1 MTTLTLNNVVKTFH
15 DDQHQII
22 RAVDDF
28 TIRIP
33 SGEVLAL
40 LGASGCGKSTLLRLV
55 AGIETPDSGE
65 ILYDKLPLS
74 DVPMQNRGIG
84 MVFQQGA
91 LVPHWN
97 AEENIGFFM
106 RLRKR
111 EHEVPERVRRISQI
125 TGIGIEKLLERRP
138 NQLSGGEKQRIGIAR
153 ALTRDLNILLFDE
166 PFSNLDAKL
175 RTQAR
180 VELKRLL
187 NEFPVTSIY
196 VTHDQEEAIALADR
210 IAVMHEGKIIQIG
223 NYHQLYHSPINLFV
237 AEFFGTPPM
246 NFFKGHV
253 QDGKWYGENFGGH
266 PLRRDLSNGTDV
278 TMGIRPQNFFL
289 QSGGVPAVV
298 EYTVPLIVE
307 KKVMVDAWIGGERWS
322 MMLPIEEMPH
332 VTVGTTIYCQADF
345 VNAHFFDAQ
354 NGRRIG

>member
-1 MTTLTLNNVVKTFH
+1 MMTTITLNNVVKTFT
-15 DDQHQII
+15 DDQHNII
-22 RAVDDF
+22 RAVDDV
-28 TIRIP
+28 TLRIP
-33 SGEVLAL
+33 SGEVLGL

-65 ILYDKLPLS
+65 ILYDRLPLEE
-74 DVPMQNRGIG
+74 VPMHERGIG

-111 EHEVPERVRRISQI
+111 EHEVPERVKRISQI
-125 TGIGIEKLLERRP
+125 TGIGIEQLLSRRP
-138 NQLSGGEKQRIGIAR
+138 SQLSGGEKQRIGIAR
-153 ALTRDLNILLFDE
+153 ALTRDLNLLLFDE

-196 VTHDQEEAIALADR
+196 VTHDQEEALALADR

-223 NYHQLYHSPINLFV
+223 NFHQLYHSPINRFV

-246 NFFKGHV
+246 NFFDG
-253 QDGKWYGENFGGH
+253 QIQEGKWYGQNFGGH
-266 PLRRDLSNGTDV
+266 PVRRDLPDGTAV

-289 QSGGVPAVV
+289 QPEGVPAVV
-298 EYTVPLIVE
+298 DQAIPLIAD
-307 KKVMVDAWIGGERWS
+307 KKVMVEAWIGSERWS
-322 MMLPIEEMPH
+322 MAFPIQHTP
-332 VTVGTTIYCQADF
+332 VIGSTIYCQADF
-345 VNAHFFDAQ
+345 ANAHFFDDQ
-354 NGRRIG
+354 SGRRIG

>member
-1 MTTLTLNNVVKTFH
+1 MTTLTLNNVVKTFT
-15 DDQHQII
+15 DDQKNII
-22 RAVDDF
+22 RAVDDM

-33 SGEVLAL
+33 SGEVLGL
-40 LGASGCGKSTLLRLV
+40 LGASGCGKSTMLRLV

-65 ILYDKLPLS
+65 ILYDRLPLVE
-74 DVPMQNRGIG
+74 VPMQNRGIG
-84 MVFQQGA
+84 MVFQEGA

-111 EHEVPERVRRISQI
+111 EHEVPDRVRRISQI
-125 TGIGIEKLLERRP
+125 TGIGIEQLLDRRP
-138 NQLSGGEKQRIGIAR
+138 SQLSGGERQRVGIAR
-153 ALTRDLNILLFDE
+153 ALTRDLNLLLFDE

-196 VTHDQEEAIALADR
+196 VTHDQEEALALADR
-210 IAVMHEGKIIQIG
+210 IAIMHEGKIIQVG
-223 NYHQLYHSPINLFV
+223 NFHQLYHSPINLFV
-237 AEFFGTPPM
+237 AQFFGTPPM
-246 NFFKGHV
+246 NFFKGTV

-266 PLRRDLSNGTDV
+266 PLRRDLPNGTAV
-278 TMGIRPQNFFL
+278 TMGIRPPNFFL
-289 QSGGVPAVV
+289 QAEGVPVV
-298 EYTVPLIVE
+298 VDQVIPLIAE
-307 KKVMVDAWIGGERWS
+307 KKVMVDVWIGSEHWS
-322 MMLPIEEMPH
+322 MMFPLDDIPVI
-332 VTVGTTIYCQADF
+332 GTTIYCQADF
-345 VNAHFFDAQ
+345 ANAHFFDTQ

>member
-1 MTTLTLNNVVKTFH
+1 MTTLTLNNVVKTFT
-15 DDQHQII
+15 DDQKNII

-33 SGEVLAL
+33 SGEVVAL

-65 ILYDKLPLS
+65 ILYDRLPLVE
-74 DVPMQNRGIG
+74 VPMQNRGIG

-111 EHEVPERVRRISQI
+111 EHEVPERVKRISQI
-125 TGIGIEKLLERRP
+125 TGIGIEKLLDRRP
-138 NQLSGGEKQRIGIAR
+138 SQLSGGEKQRIGIAR
-153 ALTRDLNILLFDE
+153 ALTRDLNLLLFDE

-210 IAVMHEGKIIQIG
+210 IAIMHAGKIIQVG
-223 NYHQLYHSPINLFV
+223 NFHQLYYSPINRFV

-246 NFFKGHV
+246 NFFEGEMRGGQWH
-253 QDGKWYGENFGGH
+253 GENFSGH
-266 PLRRDLSNGTDV
+266 VLRRDLPDGTPV

-298 EYTVPLIVE
+298 EHTIPLIAD
-307 KKVMVDAWIGGERWS
+307 KKVMVDAWIGAEKWT
-322 MMLPIEEMPH
+322 MMFPLQDAPTI
-332 VTVGTTIYCQADF
+332 GTTIYCQADF
-345 VNAHFFDAQ
+345 PNANFFDGQ
-354 NGRRIG
+354 SGRRIG